1 MLPIPKLP
9 EILEVNK
16 ILSKDE
22 LAKAQ
27 NEAECKSLSLEDCVL
42 KKRLVTQELL
52 YKAASTFFKLPF
64 ITLIGQ
70 IIPHTVLKLIP
81 EPIARTHQ
89 IVPYAQENNILKVAV
104 LNPDD
109 AQTIE
114 FIEKKTG
121 LTLQI
126 AMTDPES
133 LKDALKQ
140 YKKSLEIEFAEIAKA
155 SKKPIEEL
163 AQEAPVIRIVDALLE
178 HAILRGASDIHIEPR
193 EKDVTVRFRVDGLLK
208 EAMILP
214 KEVHAG
220 VIARIKILANLKI
233 DEHRVPQDGRFKVE
247 IPNYKVSIRVSIF
260 PMFDG
265 EKIVMRILQEDIK
278 LLSINDLGF
287 APKQLAMVVRTISKP
302 HGIIL
307 VTGPTGSGKT
317 TTLYGFLASLNKPHV
332 NISTI
337 EDPIEY
343 RIHGI
348 NQSQVSPK
356 VGFTFAIGLRSLL
369 RQDPNVIM
377 VGEIRDSE
385 TADIAMNAA
394 LTGHLVLSTLHTND
408 AVTAIPRLI
417 DLGAPPFL
425 IAQTTSLISAQRLV
439 RKVCPHC
446 IQSYVLSKEQ
456 ANQLEAQFTMN
467 TILEVMK
474 REEAIND
481 ESATVEGMRF
491 FHGAGCAQCGM
502 EGYRGRAA
510 IHEILEITPEI
521 STLIYGRA
529 PADALREAAKKQG
542 MLTLVEDAFIKAK
555 QGLTTIDEILR
566 VTRE

>member
-208 EAMILP
+208 EAIILP

-233 DEHRVPQDGRFKVE
+233 DEHRV
-247 IPNYKVSIRVSIF
+247 
-260 PMFDG
+260 
-265 EKIVMRILQEDIK
+265 
-278 LLSINDLGF
+278 
-287 APKQLAMVVRTISKP
+287 
-302 HGIIL
+302 
-307 VTGPTGSGKT
+307 
-317 TTLYGFLASLNKPHV
+317 
-332 NISTI
+332 
-337 EDPIEY
+337 
-343 RIHGI
+343 
-348 NQSQVSPK
+348 
-356 VGFTFAIGLRSLL
+356 RS
-369 RQDPNVIM
+369 
-377 VGEIRDSE
+377 E
-385 TADIAMNAA
+385 
-394 LTGHLVLSTLHTND
+394 
-408 AVTAIPRLI
+408 
-417 DLGAPPFL
+417 
-425 IAQTTSLISAQRLV
+425 
-439 RKVCPHC
+439 
-446 IQSYVLSKEQ
+446 
-456 ANQLEAQFTMN
+456 
-467 TILEVMK
+467 
-474 REEAIND
+474 
-481 ESATVEGMRF
+481 
-491 FHGAGCAQCGM
+491 
-502 EGYRGRAA
+502 
-510 IHEILEITPEI
+510 
-521 STLIYGRA
+521 
-529 PADALREAAKKQG
+529 
-542 MLTLVEDAFIKAK
+542 
-555 QGLTTIDEILR
+555 
-566 VTRE
+566 